1 MYDYIS
7 PEKVLTAL
15 RQIKQSNLLYSNTD
29 INEEWLEQAMS
40 NNEDLFAGMVEQSA
54 ANEVNIDANSEPA
67 QQSVDEPR
75 HDSTIQ
81 PVGKDSLPSG
91 KDTLNDFTTILKSL
105 SN

>member
-15 RQIKQSNLLYSNTD
+15 RWIKQNNLLYSNTD

-54 ANEVNIDANSEPA
+54 ANEVNIDANSESA
-67 QQSVDEPR
+67 QQNVDEPR
-75 HDSTIQ
+75 RDSTIQ

>member
-15 RQIKQSNLLYSNTD
+15 RWIKHNNLLYSNTD

-67 QQSVDEPR
+67 QQSVYEPR
-75 HDSTIQ
+75 RDCTYSTC
-81 PVGKDSLPSG
+81 G
-91 KDTLNDFTTILKSL
+91 
-105 SN
+105 

>member
-1 MYDYIS
+1 MYDCIS

-15 RQIKQSNLLYSNTD
+15 RWLKRNNPLYSNID
-29 INEEWLEQAMS
+29 IDEEWLEQAMS

-75 HDSTIQ
+75 RDCTYSTC
-81 PVGKDSLPSG
+81 G
-91 KDTLNDFTTILKSL
+91 
-105 SN
+105 